1 MKKITLTAFVLA
13 ALPAMA
19 LPEKPTITLGGELMT
34 IDTTFHAKVGPGTTQ
49 TALHLS
55 GAHALNIFYL
65 TIDKSTP
72 GVSIRVVNGNKLAG
86 NMRVSQMAAKYSNE
100 TMNYFSGVNGDFYF
114 TSGSA
119 TNGSSIVGTP
129 TNATIVD
136 GEIYRTS
143 DGSYQFTVDEDAVAR
158 IGRLSFKTGK
168 ASCNG
173 ADADFK
179 VVNNTSANNAVS
191 LYTSRFWGSS
201 NQQAYAGSCAEVTA
215 VLADGETFRA
225 GHDYKLRVTGEATF
239 TGDATIPDGGF
250 VIHGRGTA
258 KAFVE
263 GLKEGDIVEMHAPVL
278 SDGTQIYPLQC
289 VSGNPKNVGGGVN
302 LQSEAERGDA
312 KDRHPRTG
320 IGVSADGNKIVMMV
334 IDGRGISAGVT
345 TGMLGDMLI
354 YAGAHEGV
362 NLDGGGSSTL
372 YAGALG
378 VRNRCSD
385 GSERS
390 VSNGVF
396 AVKEG
401 DVNSTEVAEIAFADW
416 RFDCPPNGIYTPRIF
431 AFNAAGVMIDTDF
444 KDYTLSCAP
453 EVGTISEDGKSLYS
467 AESGKGVLTVSY
479 GNAKAEL
486 PVYITDSTVEP
497 VDATVILDGT
507 KPYNIRL
514 HAKVG
519 DNLVRVSPATF
530 NWESSDTEIVT
541 VDAEGN
547 ATAVA
552 NGTATLTGKYKEQT
566 VTVNALVQ
574 LVPGEAAAIDTAIE
588 NWKITKSSV
597 STVSASPLG
606 TGMRVD
612 FTMGSSVRNAKIS
625 LSYKKNLYSRPV
637 GVRLN
642 ATAYGAAPKSI
653 TVNFRAANSKEPK
666 NISCPE
672 IGAESTDWT
681 INFADY
687 LDLDDDGIY
696 PIYFSQIS
704 IEPSEGAKATGFY
717 DFTNI
722 DAIYAKGGSG
732 IEEITV
738 DEAAANGT
746 VEWYNLQ
753 GMRVA
758 PADLAPGLYIRRS
771 GTESS
776 KVVLR

>member
-1 MKKITLTAFVLA
+1 MKSLVLTALAVA
-13 ALPAMA
+13 ALPAVA
-19 LPEKPTITLGGELMT
+19 FAEKPTITLGGETMT

-72 GVSIRVVNGNKLAG
+72 GVSIRVVNGSKLAG
-86 NMRVSQMAAKYSNE
+86 NMRVSQMAAQNSNE

-114 TSGSA
+114 TSGRA
-119 TNGSSIVGTP
+119 TDGSSIVGTP

-158 IGRLSFKTGK
+158 IGRLSFKEGT

-173 ADADFK
+173 TSAPFK

-201 NQQAYAGSCAEVTA
+201 NQQDYAANSAEVTA

-225 GHDYKLRVTGEATF
+225 GHDYKLRVTGEPTF

-250 VIHGRGTA
+250 VINGRGSA

-263 GLKEGDIVEMHAPVL
+263 GLHVGDIVEMHAPVL

-302 LQSEAERGDA
+302 LNSEAERGDA

-334 IDGRGISAGVT
+334 IDGRGVSAGVT

-354 YAGAHEGV
+354 YAGAAEGV

-401 DVNSTEVAEIAFADW
+401 DVNSKEVAEIAFADW
-416 RFDCPPNGIYTPRIF
+416 RFDCPPMGIYTPRIF

-444 KDYTLSCAP
+444 KDYTLSCGP
-453 EVGTISEDGKSLYS
+453 EIGTVSEDGKSLYS
-467 AESGKGVLTVSY
+467 AESGKGVLTATY
-479 GNAKAEL
+479 GNAKVQL
-486 PVYITDSTVEP
+486 PVYITESVIEP
-497 VDATVILDGT
+497 VDATVILDGAQ
-507 KPYNIRL
+507 PYNIRL
-514 HAKVG
+514 QAKVG
-519 DNLVRVSPATF
+519 DNYVRVRSASF
-530 NWESSDTEIVT
+530 DWESSDTEIVT

-547 ATAVA
+547 AMGMA
-552 NGTATLTGKYKEQT
+552 NGTATLTGKYKDQT

-574 LVPGEAAAIDTAIE
+574 LTPGEAAGLAQSVDD
-588 NWKITKSSV
+588 WKVTKSSV
-597 STVSASPLG
+597 STVSVSPLG

-612 FTMGSSVRNAKIS
+612 YTMGSSVRNPKIT
-625 LSYKKNLYSRPV
+625 LSYKNNIYSRPV
-637 GVRLN
+637 GLRINVS
-642 ATAYGAAPKSI
+642 AYAAAPKSI
-653 TVNFRAANSKEPK
+653 TINFRAANSKSPVSV
-666 NISCPE
+666 SCPE
-672 IGAESTDWT
+672 IGAESTDWA
-681 INFADY
+681 IDFGDY
-687 LDLDDDGIY
+687 LDLTDDGIY
-696 PIYFSQIS
+696 PIYFSQIA
-704 IEPSEGAKATGFY
+704 IEPSEGSKTTGFF
-717 DFTNI
+717 DIPNI
-722 DAIYAKGGSG
+722 DALHKKGGSG
-732 IEEITV
+732 IEEISVEEATV
-738 DEAAANGT
+738 TGD

-753 GMRVA
+753 GIRVA
-758 PADLAPGLYIRRS
+758 PADLEPGLYIRRN
-771 GTESS
+771 GARSS

>member
-1 MKKITLTAFVLA
+1 MKNLAFIALAVAVLPSVA
-13 ALPAMA
+13 FA
-19 LPEKPTITLGGELMT
+19 EKPTIILGGETMT

-55 GAHALNIFYL
+55 GPHALNIFYL

-72 GVSIRVVNGNKLAG
+72 GVSLRVVNGPKLAG
-86 NMRVSQMAAKYSNE
+86 NMRVSQMAAQYSNA
-100 TMNYFSGVNGDFYF
+100 TTNYFSGVNGDFYF
-114 TSGSA
+114 TSGRA
-119 TNGSSIVGTP
+119 TDGSSIVGTP

-143 DGSYQFTVDEDAVAR
+143 DGSYQFTVDENAVAR
-158 IGRLSFKTGK
+158 IGRLNFKEGT

-173 ADADFK
+173 ASAPFK
-179 VVNNTSANNAVS
+179 VVNNTSADNAVS

-201 NQQAYAGSCAEVTA
+201 NQQDYASNSAEVTA

-225 GHDYKLRVTGEATF
+225 GHDYKLRVTGEPTF
-239 TGDATIPDGGF
+239 TGDATIPEGGF
-250 VIHGRGTA
+250 VINGRGSA
-258 KAFVE
+258 KAFVQ
-263 GLKEGDIVEMHAPVL
+263 GLHIGDIVEMHAPVL

-289 VSGNPKNVGGGVN
+289 VSGNPKNVGGGEN
-302 LQSEAERGDA
+302 LNSEGERGDA

-334 IDGRGISAGVT
+334 IDGRGVSAGVT

-354 YAGAHEGV
+354 YAGAAEGV

-390 VSNGVF
+390 VSNGIF

-401 DVNSTEVAEIAFADW
+401 DVNSKEVAEIAFADW
-416 RFDCPPNGIYTPRIF
+416 RFDCPPMGIYTPRIF

-444 KDYTLSCAP
+444 KDYTLSCGS
-453 EVGTISEDGKSLYS
+453 EIGTISEDGKSLYS

-479 GNAKAEL
+479 GSAKAQL
-486 PVYITDSTVEP
+486 PVYISESAIEP
-497 VDATVILDGT
+497 VDTTVILDGVQ
-507 KPYNIRL
+507 PYNIRL
-514 HAKVG
+514 QAKVG
-519 DNLVRVSPATF
+519 DNYVRVRSASF
-530 NWESSDTEIVT
+530 DWESSDTEIVT

-547 ATAVA
+547 AMGIA
-552 NGTATLTGKYKEQT
+552 NGTATLTGKYKDQT
-566 VTVNALVQ
+566 ITLNALVQ
-574 LVPGEAAAIDTAIE
+574 LTPGEAAGVAQSVDD
-588 NWKITKSSV
+588 WKITKSSV

-606 TGMRVD
+606 SGMRVD
-612 FTMGSSVRNAKIS
+612 YTMGSSVRNAKIW
-625 LSYKKNLYSRPV
+625 LSYKDDIYSRPV
-637 GVRLN
+637 GMRIN
-642 ATAYGAAPKSI
+642 ASAYGAAPKSI
-653 TVNFRAANSKEPK
+653 TINFRAANSKSPVSV
-666 NISCPE
+666 SCPE

-681 INFADY
+681 IDFGEY
-687 LDLDDDGIY
+687 LDLTDDGIY
-696 PIYFSQIS
+696 PIYFSQIA
-704 IEPSEGAKATGFY
+704 IEPSEGAKATGFF

-722 DAIYAKGGSG
+722 DALYKKGGSG
-732 IEEITV
+732 IEELPVGEATV
-738 DEAAANGT
+738 AGN

-753 GMRVA
+753 GIRVA
-758 PADLAPGLYIRRS
+758 PADLVPGLYIRRNGEHS
-771 GTESS
+771 T